1 MYDQASNSNL
11 IMLLHTA
18 VYPFFA
24 ALIISFIAGKLSRSM
39 SFLGYLG
46 GFLVGL
52 GLIHSGLSFP
62 PKQAM
67 DYYTI
72 SAILGILTYLSLS
85 RIQFSS
91 VLKYSISLIL
101 AALSFYALLNPV
113 LKHSGMPIS
122 LSWSLASAVLVVVY
136 LMLSHLASS
145 KQDEAKS
152 GIEKLQPHLPM
163 IGLMIVAGSAA
174 PVISIGGSLLIGQL
188 LGAFAAAS
196 FAYLLITLLLSKHQ
210 EFSNAAGIIILAGL
224 ITQSHVLADIPLSVM
239 FLIGASCFVTPIV
252 NGLTHKTIPSILC
265 QAIISMAISGFCLWL
280 VWPESSL
287 Y

>member
-18 VYPFFA
+18 VYPFLA
-24 ALIISFIAGKLSRSM
+24 ALIVSFIAGKLLRSA

-67 DYYTI
+67 DYYII
-72 SAILGILTYLSLS
+72 SAILGIFAYLALS
-85 RIQFSS
+85 KITSS
-91 VLKYSISLIL
+91 TALKYGISLVLI
-101 AALSFYALLNPV
+101 ALSFYALLNPV
-113 LKHSGMPIS
+113 LKHSGVMIS
-122 LSWSLASAVLVVVY
+122 LMWSLLSAVLVVIY
-136 LMLSHLASS
+136 IALSHQASA
-145 KQDEAKS
+145 KQDEHNS

-163 IGLMIVAGSAA
+163 IGLMIVAGAAA

-196 FAYLLITLLLSKHQ
+196 FAYLLVTLLLSKHQ
-210 EFSNAAGIIILAGL
+210 TFSSAAGIVLLAGL
-224 ITQSHVLADIPLSVM
+224 ITQSHVLADIPLTVM
-239 FLIGASCFVTPIV
+239 FLIGASCFVTPLV
-252 NGLTHKTIPSILC
+252 NGLTNKTIPSILS
-265 QAIISMAISGFCLWL
+265 QAIISILISGFSLWL